1 MNTNMKEKTAL
12 EEVIDLWKELQVDY
26 LNFEFSCGGDSMND
40 TCIQIYDVNGNEVS
54 CSEISDYI
62 DDEIY
67 KRVEFYVNSD
77 GHYIGEAGNVN
88 VRLSDDEEEFEYSKS
103 SQSEW
108 SESVESELKIEID
121 EPTIKFIKDKVLNI
135 NGEEHNGVVN
145 YKVDCILS
153 DEEEKI
159 ADKLVEKIVVECQSF
174 SPEDYDIQDDWFRFT
189 TANLDNDNN
198 GIKIVDNKLLV
209 YITQQF
215 TEYKDELN

>member
-1 MNTNMKEKTAL
+1 MNIKTETGL
-12 EEVIDLWKELQVDY
+12 EEIIKLWKELQVDFV
-26 LNFEFSCGGDSMND
+26 NFEFSCGGDSMND
-40 TCIQIYDVNGNEVS
+40 TCIHIYDLGGNEIS
-54 CSEISDYI
+54 CDEISTYI

-77 GHYIGEAGNVN
+77 GHYIGEAGNVE

-159 ADKLVEKIVVECQSF
+159 ADELVEKIVVECQSF

>member
-1 MNTNMKEKTAL
+1 MNIKTETGL
-12 EEVIDLWKELQVDY
+12 EEIIKLWKELQVDFV
-26 LNFEFSCGGDSMND
+26 NFEFSCGGDSMND
-40 TCIQIYDVNGNEVS
+40 TTIHIYDLSGNEIS
-54 CSEISDYI
+54 SDEISTYI

-67 KRVEFYVNSD
+67 KKVEFYVNSD
-77 GHYIGEAGNVN
+77 GHYIGEAGNVE

-121 EPTIKFIKDKVLNI
+121 EHTIKFIKDKVLNI

-159 ADKLVEKIVVECQSF
+159 ADELVEKIVVECQSF
-174 SPEDYDIQDDWFRFT
+174 CPDDYDIQDDWFRFT
-189 TANLDNDNN
+189 TASLNNDNN
-198 GIKIVDNKLLV
+198 GIKLVDNKLCV

-215 TEYKDELN
+215 TEYKDE